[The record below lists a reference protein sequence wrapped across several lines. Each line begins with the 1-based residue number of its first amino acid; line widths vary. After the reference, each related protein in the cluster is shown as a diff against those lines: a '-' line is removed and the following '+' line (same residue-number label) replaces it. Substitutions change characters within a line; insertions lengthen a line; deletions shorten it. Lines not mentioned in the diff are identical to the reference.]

1 MQEFDTNNQT
11 VLVSGKFREFIN
23 NSQWNNL
30 DKLKQFDV
38 YEINSKF
45 AENSDFSVNK
55 HYIYNLKSL
64 KQPFIKGT
72 MK

>member
-1 MQEFDTNNQT
+1 M
-11 VLVSGKFREFIN
+11 VSGKFREIIN
-23 NSQWNNL
+23 NRQWNNF
-30 DKLKQFDV
+30 DKLKQLDV

-45 AENSDFSVNK
+45 AANSDFAVNK

-64 KQPFIKGT
+64 KQPFIKG

>member
-38 YEINSKF
+38 YEINSKS
-45 AENSDFSVNK
+45 AANSDFSVNK

-64 KQPFIKGT
+64 KQLFIKG

>member
-1 MQEFDTNNQT
+1 MQELDTNNQN
-11 VLVSGKFREFIN
+11 VLVSGKFREIIN

-30 DKLKQFDV
+30 DKLKQLDV
-38 YEINSKF
+38 YEIITKF
-45 AENSDFSVNK
+45 AANSDFAVNK

-64 KQPFIKGT
+64 KQSLLKG